1 MRHLI
6 LISLIFLI
14 AAYSVSAQKR
24 QAGVIRGTITD
35 STSGTVLES
44 ATISVFEI
52 KDSSLL
58 EYTLSDKSGNFQLKN
73 VPLLIN
79 FKVIVSYNGYRT
91 IAKIFKLDSVR
102 KELKLDTFKL
112 GKSYT
117 ELDEVIV
124 TAEKP
129 PVIFKKD
136 TIEFNAGSFNTK
148 TNAVVEDLL
157 KQLPGV
163 DVDKDGNITINGKA
177 VSKITVDG
185 KEFFGND
192 PLLATKNLP
201 KDIVDKIQV
210 TDNKSK
216 EAIFNKTTDG
226 TEDKAINITLKKDKK
241 SGWFGRATAGYGSK
255 ERYDAAANV
264 NYFKGKNHLSF
275 IGNAN
280 NTNRMNSGGRNNNNN
295 NNRGGSNNGPGI
307 TESGSAGLNF
317 STEVGKKFKL
327 NGSYFYN
334 ESSTLNRTK
343 RIRENILPDTS
354 FYYVSENVNINKNDG
369 HNISLNGDAPIDS
382 VTNINFQVSLNS
394 RDGRSNSD
402 NNAYSQTLNGI
413 LINSSNTDYLTNS
426 KGKGL
431 NGNLFI
437 SRILSAEGRGITLS
451 MGYNGNKNTGISD
464 NIGVNTFNIGGS
476 IEEDSL
482 NQRGNDDNSG
492 SALNMALSW
501 SEPFSKNLNLILRT
515 GYAKSTN
522 LSNRNTFNLNNISGK
537 FDIPDSLQ
545 TNSFRNLNES
555 ITPGITL
562 NYNNQKIRGSVGNSI
577 GFLHQENYS
586 VTNDSLMSQR
596 FINLFPVANLAYQ
609 FNKTDHISLNYNGRN
624 QQPSLQQL
632 QPVADNRNPLYI
644 RIGNPDL
651 QPSFTHSFNLNIN
664 TQKVDKQIF
673 LYGGANYNI
682 TTNQIIQEVYYDSLG
697 RQISRPVN
705 TNGNYNGSF
714 YISYGKNWKKKLW
727 TLRINS
733 GSSLNLGRN
742 TVYSNKIKNLANT
755 YGLSQNV
762 GLNFELKDKFDI
774 NPRYSIRYSDTKY
787 SLQQTGQVSSSI
799 TQNLSL
805 DININVIKRIILE
818 TDINSNYNSRIAPG
832 FRKHVTNWSAAAN
845 WKIFAKEQGT
855 LRFVIYDILKQ
866 NTNVYRNISQT
877 FIEDVESEVLQQYF
891 LISFTY
897 NLKKFGR

>member
-1 MRHLI
+1 MRCLI
-6 LISLIFLI
+6 LISLIFLV
-14 AAYSVSAQKR
+14 AEYSASAQRR
-24 QAGVIRGTITD
+24 QAGVIRGIVTD
-35 STSGTVLES
+35 STSGTALES

-58 EYTLSDKSGNFQLKN
+58 NYTLSDKAGNFQLKN
-73 VPLLIN
+73 VPIQIN
-79 FKVIVSYNGYRT
+79 FKVIISYNGYRT
-91 IAKIFKLDSVR
+91 VAKTFKLDSVQ
-102 KELKLDTFKL
+102 KELKFDTIKL

-129 PVIFKKD
+129 PIIFKKD

-163 DVDKDGNITINGKA
+163 EVDKDGNITVNGKT

-192 PLLATKNLP
+192 PLMATKNLP

-210 TDNKSK
+210 TDNKTK

-264 NYFKGKNHLSF
+264 NYFKGKNQLSF
-275 IGNAN
+275 IGNVN
-280 NTNRMNSGGRNNNNN
+280 NTNRMNSGGRNNNN
-295 NNRGGSNNGPGI
+295 RGGGNNGPGI

-317 STEVGKKFKL
+317 STEAGKKFRL

-334 ESSTLNRTK
+334 ESSTLNRTR

-354 FYYVSENVNINKNDG
+354 FYYISENVNINKSNG
-369 HNISLNGDAPIDS
+369 HNISLNGDAQIDS
-382 VTNINFQVSLNS
+382 VTNINFQVALNS

-402 NNAYSQTLNGI
+402 NNAYSQTLGGI
-413 LINSSNTDYLTNS
+413 LINSSNTDYLTNNR
-426 KGKGL
+426 GKGL
-431 NGNLFI
+431 NGNMFI
-437 SRILSAEGRGITLS
+437 SRRLNTKGRGITLS
-451 MGYNGNKNTGISD
+451 LGYNGNKNTGLSD

-476 IEEDSL
+476 IEADSL
-482 NQRGNDDNSG
+482 NQRSDDDNSG
-492 SALNMALSW
+492 SALNMAFSW

-522 LSNRNTFNLNNISGK
+522 LSYRNTFNLNSISGK
-537 FDIPDSLQ
+537 YDIPDSLL
-545 TNSFRNLNES
+545 TNSFRNQNES
-555 ITPGITL
+555 INPGITL
-562 NYNNQKIRGSVGNSI
+562 NYNSKKIRGSVGNSI
-577 GFLHQENYS
+577 SFLRQDNYS
-586 VTNDSLMSQR
+586 VTKESLMSQH
-596 FINLFPVANLAYQ
+596 FINLFPAANLAYQ
-609 FNKTDHISLNYNGRN
+609 FNNTDHISLNYNGRN
-624 QQPSLQQL
+624 QQPTLQQL

-644 RIGNPDL
+644 RVGNPDL
-651 QPSFTHSFNLNIN
+651 QPSFTHTFNLNIN
-664 TQKVDKQIF
+664 TQKIEKQIF

-682 TTNQIIQEVYYDSLG
+682 TTNQIIQEVYYDSVG

-705 TNGNYNGSF
+705 TNGNYNGSL
-714 YISYGKNWKKKLW
+714 YISYGKNWKKKQW
-727 TLRINS
+727 TLRVNS
-733 GSSLNLGRN
+733 GSSVNLGRN
-742 TVYSNKIKNLANT
+742 TVYSNKIKNLANS

-762 GLNFELKDKFDI
+762 GLNFELKNKFDI
-774 NPRYSIRYSDTKY
+774 NPRYSIRYNDTKY
-787 SLQQTGQVSSSI
+787 SLEQTGQASSSI

-805 DININVIKRIILE
+805 DININVTKRIILE
-818 TDINSNYNSRIAPG
+818 TDINSNYNSRITPG

-845 WKIFAKEQGT
+845 WKIFKKEQGT

-877 FIEDVESEVLQQYF
+877 FIEDVESDVLQQYF
-891 LISFTY
+891 LVSFTY
-897 NLKKFGR
+897 NLKRFGR